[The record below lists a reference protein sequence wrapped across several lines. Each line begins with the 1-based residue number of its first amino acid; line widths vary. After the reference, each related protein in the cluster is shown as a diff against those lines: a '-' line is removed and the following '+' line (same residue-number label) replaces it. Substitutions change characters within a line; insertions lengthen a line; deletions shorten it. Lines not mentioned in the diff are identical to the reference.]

1 MGVTAVTNK
10 AVASLGCRASI
21 GVGSMHRVL
30 GIMPVQQGWSAA
42 KFSGVQNLICVTVVT
57 NKAVVSLGCRAST
70 AVDILHMVLGIV
82 PVQQGWSAAKLSG
95 VQNLIGVTVVTNK
108 AVVSLG
114 CRAST
119 GVDSM
124 HRVWACA
131 CATGVVKSKFVKSR
145 VVWSA
150 KAYGCD
156 CSHRQGCC
164 QFGLQS

>member
-1 MGVTAVTNK
+1 MTAVTDKAVVSLGCRASTGVDCMHRVLGFVPVQLCWSAAKLSGVQNLIGVTAVTNK

-30 GIMPVQQGWSAA
+30 GIM
-42 KFSGVQNLICVTVVT
+42 
-57 NKAVVSLGCRAST
+57 
-70 AVDILHMVLGIV
+70 